1 MRWLL
6 DLLPKQRWRSPI
18 TGVGA
23 LAAGA
28 QNNTDLKW
36 RHAVRSKRPSFLPLC
51 ITTLCAA
58 LLGGSVA
65 YGADNITLQGTGAT
79 FPAPFY
85 QRWFA
90 EYHKLHPE
98 VQINYQALGS
108 GAGVKQFTEKL
119 VDFGA
124 SDAAMTDDEIK
135 EVKDGV
141 VMLPMTAGSVVLGYN
156 LPGFTGDLRLSRD
169 AYIGIFLGK
178 ITAWN
183 DPKIAA
189 ANPGVTLPATKIT
202 AVERSDGSGTTFVF
216 TNHLSAISEEWK
228 KGPGVGKSINW
239 PVGVSGKGNAGVTAL
254 LKQTPGAIGYV
265 EYGYANETK
274 VPMAMLENK
283 SGKYVKVDVQSEQ
296 AALAGVEM
304 PPDLRAWVTDPSGA
318 DAYPIVT
325 YTWLLCYKKY
335 DKAEVANTLKAIIRY
350 GVTDAQKF
358 SPELGYIPLPPNV
371 VAAVTKALDQI
382 TP

>member
-1 MRWLL
+1 
-6 DLLPKQRWRSPI
+6 
-18 TGVGA
+18 
-23 LAAGA
+23 
-28 QNNTDLKW
+28 
-36 RHAVRSKRPSFLPLC
+36 VRSQQPSVLLVC
-51 ITTLCAA
+51 IAMA
-58 LLGGSVA
+58 SASLLGRSA
-65 YGADNITLQGTGAT
+65 AHGADNITLQGTGAT

-90 EYHKLHPE
+90 GYHNLHPE

-108 GAGVKQFTEKL
+108 GAGVKQFTDKL

-135 EVKDGV
+135 QVQGGV

-156 LPGFTGDLRLSRD
+156 LPGFTGDLRLSRE
-169 AYIGIFLGK
+169 AYAAIFLGK

-202 AVERSDGSGTTFVF
+202 PVERSDGSGTTFVF
-216 TNHLSAISEEWK
+216 TNHLSAISNEWK
-228 KGPGVGKSINW
+228 TGPGTGKSINW

-265 EYGYANETK
+265 EYGYAKETK
-274 VPMAMLENK
+274 LPMALLENK
-283 SGKYVKVDVQSEQ
+283 SGKYVKVDLPSEQ

-304 PPDLRAWVTDPSGA
+304 PADLRAWLPDPGGA

-325 YTWLLCYKKY
+325 YTWLLCYKTY
-335 DKAEVANTLKAIIRY
+335 AKAEVANALKAVIRY
-350 GVTDAQKF
+350 GLTDAQKF
-358 SPELGYIPLPPNV
+358 SSDLGYIPLPENV

>member
-1 MRWLL
+1 MTSQRPRVSLL
-6 DLLPKQRWRSPI
+6 SI
-18 TGVGA
+18 AT
-23 LAAGA
+23 LAA
-28 QNNTDLKW
+28 T
-36 RHAVRSKRPSFLPLC
+36 
-51 ITTLCAA
+51 
-58 LLGGSVA
+58 LLGGA
-65 YGADNITLQGTGAT
+65 PAGADNITLQGTGAT

-108 GAGVKQFTEKL
+108 GAGVKQFTDNL

-124 SDAAMTDDEIK
+124 SDAAMTDEEIK
-135 EVKDGV
+135 LVKDGV
-141 VMLPMTAGSVVLGYN
+141 AMLPMTAGSIVLAYN

-183 DPKIAA
+183 DPTIAA
-189 ANPGVTLPATKIT
+189 ANPGTTLPATKIT
-202 AVERSDGSGTTFVF
+202 VVERSDGSGTTFVF
-216 TNHLSAISEEWK
+216 TNHLSAISEQWK
-228 KGPGVGKSINW
+228 NGPGVGKSINW

-265 EYGYANETK
+265 EYGYAKETK
-274 VPMAMLENK
+274 LPMAVLQNK
-283 SGKYVKVDVQSEQ
+283 SGAYVKVDLASQQ

-304 PPDLRAWVTDPSGA
+304 PADLRAWLPDPSGP

-325 YTWLLCYKKY
+325 YTWLLCYKTY
-335 DKAEVANTLKAIIRY
+335 AKADVANTLKEVIRY
-350 GVTDAQKF
+350 GLTDAQKF
-358 SPELGYIPLPPNV
+358 SADLGYIPLPANV
-371 VAAVTKALDQI
+371 VAQVTKALDQL